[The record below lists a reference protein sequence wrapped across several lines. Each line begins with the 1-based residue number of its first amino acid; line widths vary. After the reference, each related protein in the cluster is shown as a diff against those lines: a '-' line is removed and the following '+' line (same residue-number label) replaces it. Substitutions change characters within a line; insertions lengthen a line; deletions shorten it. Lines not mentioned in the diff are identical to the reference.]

1 MKMKEHYTDDFG
13 NLIEDKDITLGMML
27 RARLDS
33 APAGS
38 MVRCTTEEMK
48 SYNKEQAKQPVM
60 ITRKTEMNKT
70 IDETL
75 EQRGNNYGDYR
86 DVAYA
91 AQELKKTLRYSKS
104 WHSMEPYMQESLDMI
119 CNKMA
124 RIVNGNPYYDDSWHD
139 ICGYATLVEKQLEKK

>member
-1 MKMKEHYTDDFG
+1 MKMKDHHTDDWG
-13 NLIEDKDITLGMML
+13 DAIDTTNNALGKLL
-27 RARLDS
+27 RERLDS
-33 APAGS
+33 GIIPI
-38 MVRCTTEEMK
+38 RCTTDEL
-48 SYNKEQAKQPVM
+48 NKKQPVM
-60 ITRKTEMNKT
+60 ITRKKDMNKT

-104 WHSMEPYMQESLDMI
+104 WHNMEPYMQESLDMI

>member
-1 MKMKEHYTDDFG
+1 MKMKEYYTDDLG
-13 NLIEDKDITLGMML
+13 DAIDSTNNTLGKLL
-27 RARLDS
+27 RERLDS
-33 APAGS
+33 GIIPI
-38 MVRCTTEEMK
+38 RCTTDELK
-48 SYNKEQAKQPVM
+48 KNAPVM
-60 ITRKTEMNKT
+60 IGRTMNKT
-70 IDETL
+70 VDETL

-91 AQELKKTLRYSKS
+91 AQQLKKTLRYSKS

-139 ICGYATLVEKQLEKK
+139 ISGYATLVEKQLENK

>member
-1 MKMKEHYTDDFG
+1 MKMKEHYTDDWG
-13 NLIEDKDITLGMML
+13 DAIDTTNNTLGKLL
-27 RARLDS
+27 RERLDS
-33 APAGS
+33 GIIPI
-38 MVRCTTEEMK
+38 RCTTDEL
-48 SYNKEQAKQPVM
+48 NKKQPVM
-60 ITRKTEMNKT
+60 ITRKKPMNKT
-70 IDETL
+70 VDETL

-119 CNKMA
+119 CNKMS

>member
-1 MKMKEHYTDDFG
+1 MKMKEHYTNDWGDALD
-13 NLIEDKDITLGMML
+13 NTNNTLGKLL
-27 RARLDS
+27 RERLDS
-33 APAGS
+33 GIIPI
-38 MVRCTTEEMK
+38 RCTTDEL
-48 SYNKEQAKQPVM
+48 NKKQPVM

-119 CNKMA
+119 CNKMS

-139 ICGYATLVEKQLEKK
+139 IAGYATLVEKQLEKK

>member
-1 MKMKEHYTDDFG
+1 MKMKDHNTDDWG
-13 NLIEDKDITLGMML
+13 DALDGTNNNLGQLL
-27 RARLDS
+27 RQRLD
-33 APAGS
+33 AGIIPI
-38 MVRCTTEEMK
+38 RCDTDELK
-48 SYNKEQAKQPVM
+48 KIAPVM
-60 ITRKTEMNKT
+60 IGRKTNMNKT

-119 CNKMA
+119 CNKMS

>member
-1 MKMKEHYTDDFG
+1 MKMKDHHTDDWG
-13 NLIEDKDITLGMML
+13 DALDNTNNALGKLL
-27 RARLDS
+27 RERLDS
-33 APAGS
+33 GIVP
-38 MVRCTTEEMK
+38 VRCTTDELRK
-48 SYNKEQAKQPVM
+48 IAPVM
-60 ITRKTEMNKT
+60 IGRKSMNKT
-70 IDETL
+70 VDETL

-86 DVAYA
+86 DVAYV

-119 CNKMA
+119 CNKMS

>member
-1 MKMKEHYTDDFG
+1 MSKMKDHYTDDWG
-13 NLIEDKDITLGMML
+13 NFDEPQYNNTLGKLL
-27 RARLDS
+27 RERLDS
-33 APAGS
+33 GIVPI
-38 MVRCTTEEMK
+38 RCTTDELEK
-48 SYNKEQAKQPVM
+48 KKPVT
-60 ITRKTEMNKT
+60 ITRKKPMDIE
-70 IDETL
+70 DTL

-119 CNKMA
+119 CNKMS

>member
-1 MKMKEHYTDDFG
+1 MKMKEHYTDEWGDALDST
-13 NLIEDKDITLGMML
+13 NNALGKLL
-27 RARLDS
+27 RERIDS
-33 APAGS
+33 APAGAF
-38 MVRCTTEEMK
+38 VRCTTEEIK
-48 SYNKEQAKQPVM
+48 AYNEEQTKKPIA

-86 DVAYA
+86 DVAYV

-104 WHSMEPYMQESLDMI
+104 WHNMEPFMQESLDMI

>member
-1 MKMKEHYTDDFG
+1 MKMKEHFTDDWGDFEWD
-13 NLIEDKDITLGMML
+13 NLIKDNSLGKLL
-27 RARLDS
+27 RERLDS
-33 APAGS
+33 GLIPI
-38 MVRCTTEEMK
+38 RCTTDEL
-48 SYNKEQAKQPVM
+48 NKKQPVM
-60 ITRKTEMNKT
+60 IGRKMNKT

-104 WHSMEPYMQESLDMI
+104 WHNMEPYMQESLDMI

-139 ICGYATLVEKQLEKK
+139 ICGYATIVEKQLEKK

>member
-1 MKMKEHYTDDFG
+1 MKMKEHYTDEWGDVVDPRY
-13 NLIEDKDITLGMML
+13 NNTLGKLL
-27 RARLDS
+27 RERLDS
-33 APAGS
+33 GIIPI
-38 MVRCTTEEMK
+38 RCTTDEL
-48 SYNKEQAKQPVM
+48 NKKQPVM

-86 DVAYA
+86 DVAYV

-104 WHSMEPYMQESLDMI
+104 WHNMEPFMQESLDMI

>member
-1 MKMKEHYTDDFG
+1 MKMKEHYTDDWG
-13 NLIEDKDITLGMML
+13 NLIEEPQYNNTLGKLL
-27 RARLDS
+27 RERLDS
-33 APAGS
+33 GIIP
-38 MVRCTTEEMK
+38 VRCGTDELK
-48 SYNKEQAKQPVM
+48 KIAPVM
-60 ITRKTEMNKT
+60 IGRKTEMNKT

-119 CNKMA
+119 CNKMS

>member
-1 MKMKEHYTDDFG
+1 MKMKDHHTDDWG
-13 NLIEDKDITLGMML
+13 DALDNTNNALGKLL
-27 RARLDS
+27 RERLDS
-33 APAGS
+33 GIVP
-38 MVRCTTEEMK
+38 VRCTTDELRK
-48 SYNKEQAKQPVM
+48 IAPVM
-60 ITRKTEMNKT
+60 IGRTSMNKT
-70 IDETL
+70 VDETL

-86 DVAYA
+86 DVAYV

-119 CNKMA
+119 CNKMS

>member
-1 MKMKEHYTDDFG
+1 MKMKDHYTDDWG
-13 NLIEDKDITLGMML
+13 NALDSTNNALGKLL
-27 RARLDS
+27 RERLDS
-33 APAGS
+33 GIIP
-38 MVRCTTEEMK
+38 VRCTTDELK
-48 SYNKEQAKQPVM
+48 KIAPVM
-60 ITRKTEMNKT
+60 IGRNMNKT

>member
-1 MKMKEHYTDDFG
+1 MKMKEHYTDDWG
-13 NLIEDKDITLGMML
+13 DAIDTTNNALGKLL
-27 RARLDS
+27 RERLDS
-33 APAGS
+33 GIVP
-38 MVRCTTEEMK
+38 VRCDTDELK
-48 SYNKEQAKQPVM
+48 KIAPVM
-60 ITRKTEMNKT
+60 IGRKTNMNKT

>member
-1 MKMKEHYTDDFG
+1 MKMKEHFTDDDG
-13 NLIEDKDITLGMML
+13 NFDHPLYNNTLGKLL
-27 RARLDS
+27 RERIDNAT
-33 APAGS
+33 AGS

-48 SYNKEQAKQPVM
+48 E
-60 ITRKTEMNKT
+60 RKKDMNKT

-86 DVAYA
+86 DVAYT
-91 AQELKKTLRYSKS
+91 AQELKKILRYSKM

-119 CNKMA
+119 CNKAA

>member
-1 MKMKEHYTDDFG
+1 MSKMKDHHTDDWG
-13 NLIEDKDITLGMML
+13 DAIDTTNNTLGKLL
-27 RARLDS
+27 RERLDS
-33 APAGS
+33 GIIPI
-38 MVRCTTEEMK
+38 RCTTDEL
-48 SYNKEQAKQPVM
+48 NKKQPVM
-60 ITRKTEMNKT
+60 IGRKMNKT

-119 CNKMA
+119 CNKMS